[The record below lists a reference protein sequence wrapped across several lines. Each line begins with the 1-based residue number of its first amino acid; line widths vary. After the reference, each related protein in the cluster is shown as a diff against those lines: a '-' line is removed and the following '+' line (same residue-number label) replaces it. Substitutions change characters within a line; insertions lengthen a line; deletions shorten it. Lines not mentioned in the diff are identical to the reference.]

1 MRRTRSAPLAAA
13 LLLPLA
19 ILAAPAG
26 CKPAEPPATAVTAA
40 TPATLRYTV
49 EGMHCD
55 GCVAAITGKVT
66 AIEGVTGCTISLENR
81 SAEITVNDA
90 ALDPKVR
97 EAITRLGYR
106 IPE

>member
-1 MRRTRSAPLAAA
+1 MRRTRPAPLAAA

-26 CKPAEPPATAVTAA
+26 CKPAEPPATAA

-66 AIEGVTGCTISLENR
+66 AIEGVSGCTISLENR

>member
-1 MRRTRSAPLAAA
+1 MRRTRPAPLVA

-19 ILAAPAG
+19 LVAGPAG
-26 CKPAEPPATAVTAA
+26 CKPAEPPAPAA

-66 AIEGVTGCTISLENR
+66 SIEGVSACNVSLEGR
-81 SAEITVNDA
+81 SANITVNDPA
-90 ALDPKVR
+90 IAPQVR
-97 EAITRLGYR
+97 EAIERLGYKVS
-106 IPE
+106 E

>member
-1 MRRTRSAPLAAA
+1 MRRTRPAPLAA

-19 ILAAPAG
+19 LVAGPAG
-26 CKPAEPPATAVTAA
+26 CKPAEPPAPAA

-66 AIEGVTGCTISLENR
+66 AIEGVSGCTISLERR
-81 SAEITVNDA
+81 SAEITVSDA